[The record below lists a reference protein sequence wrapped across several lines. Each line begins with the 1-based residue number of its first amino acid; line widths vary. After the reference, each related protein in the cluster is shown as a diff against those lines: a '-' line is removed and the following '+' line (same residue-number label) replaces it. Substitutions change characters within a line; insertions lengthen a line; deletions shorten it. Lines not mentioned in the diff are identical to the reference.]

1 MMFWIFTLKSMFSSG
16 KTPWRDG
23 QVPINKQVDS
33 IQLVFVKCCS
43 IEKIGLL
50 EKKKTKLWLLTINKP
65 AVFPP
70 RPSTCKYYLHSSLTL
85 SIFMCISLQPR
96 QRGAPNTARSP
107 GRWGA
112 GVRGA
117 EDDESLSSISPSFWS
132 PEPLAEGL
140 ILFHGFLTTLLRCID
155 CEELHVFDMHIS
167 MRLDTCKTAMTPPLQ
182 PRK

>member
-1 MMFWIFTLKSMFSSG
+1 MWAFYLILKMMFWIFTLKSIFSFG

-65 AVFPP
+65 AVFPT

-85 SIFMCISLQPR
+85 SILMCISLQPR

-107 GRWGA
+107 GGGGQEWGA
-112 GVRGA
+112 QRMMNHCHQYHLPFGHRNPWLKV
-117 EDDESLSSISPSFWS
+117 SYCFM
-132 PEPLAEGL
+132 
-140 ILFHGFLTTLLRCID
+140 
-155 CEELHVFDMHIS
+155 VF
-167 MRLDTCKTAMTPPLQ
+167 
-182 PRK
+182 